1 MTQRTI
7 VISDECIFDKLDENG
22 NLSIYISLWN
32 DGSEIPLDWHDDR
45 ADFMELKVEFSFQ
58 HIIDEMIS
66 FNQLLTEDEVAGI
79 WFDIKDKKL
88 VDAYRR
94 ELKSAIARLDQIQ
107 YWEEKQDD
115 HV

>member
-7 VISDECIFDKLDENG
+7 VISDECIFDELDENG
-22 NLSIYISLWN
+22 NLSIYICLWN

-66 FNQLLTEDEVAGI
+66 FNQLLTEDGVAGI

-94 ELKSAIARLDQIQ
+94 VLKSAIARLDQIQ

>member
-1 MTQRTI
+1 
-7 VISDECIFDKLDENG
+7 
-22 NLSIYISLWN
+22 
-32 DGSEIPLDWHDDR
+32 
-45 ADFMELKVEFSFQ
+45 MELKVEFSFQ

-66 FNQLLTEDEVAGI
+66 FNQLLTEDGVAGI